1 MLGRYV
7 EISAPQG
14 EIKNAKAFE
23 EKGESA
29 IDRQLVTD
37 LYFGHYDARLSMNGE
52 PFSFSFVYIEG
63 RFVCRMPS

>member
-29 IDRQLVTD
+29 IDRELVTN
-37 LYFGHYDARLSMNGE
+37 LYFGH
-52 PFSFSFVYIEG
+52 
-63 RFVCRMPS
+63 